1 MLDVFPQNT
10 ISFTYKR
17 NNNLS
22 EILSLSLFP
31 RTTKQNEFSIEKRN
45 KKCDICKN
53 FLVLSPDFTF
63 FATKRKYK
71 IKILKCD
78 SRNVIYLISCKCCC
92 K

>member
-45 KKCDICKN
+45 KN
-53 FLVLSPDFTF
+53 VTYARTF
-63 FATKRKYK
+63 
-71 IKILKCD
+71 
-78 SRNVIYLISCKCCC
+78 
-92 K
+92 